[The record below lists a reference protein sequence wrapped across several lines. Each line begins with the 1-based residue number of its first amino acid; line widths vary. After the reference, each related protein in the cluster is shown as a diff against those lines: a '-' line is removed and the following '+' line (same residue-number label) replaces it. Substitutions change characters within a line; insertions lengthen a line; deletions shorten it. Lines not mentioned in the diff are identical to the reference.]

1 MARDVLVVGGG
12 GREAALAWKLS
23 QSPELGALWVTHANP
38 GFPARVK
45 HLPAGE
51 LAEQA
56 VAAGV
61 DLVVVGPEGPL
72 ADGLVDR
79 CRALGLPAFGPTA
92 AAAQL
97 ESSKGFAK
105 DFMARHG
112 VPTAAYS
119 RHTSAESAH
128 EAVGGPCV
136 VKADG
141 LAAGKG
147 VLVCPSAE
155 QAHAAVDTMFAGTFG
170 EAGTAIVLEELMVGE
185 EVSVFAL
192 CDGERHVVLPPAQD
206 HKRRFDG
213 DAGPNTGG
221 MGAYVPA
228 PALDAEGL
236 RRVQAEIIRPVLA
249 GMAAEGSPFTGV
261 LYVGLMLTQTGPRV
275 VEFNVRFGDP
285 ECQPLMA
292 MLDEDLLPLLWS
304 CATGTLVERALATKG
319 GAACCVVMVS
329 DGYPGRYPKGLPIAG
344 LDEVPD
350 DVVVFHAGTRRDRD
364 AVLTNGGR
372 VLGITGLGGDIRE
385 ARDRAYDGVA
395 RITWDGASWRRDIAH
410 LALERAP

>member
-1 MARDVLVVGGG
+1 MPRDVLVVGGG

-23 QSPELGALWVTHANP
+23 QSPELGTLYVTHDNP
-38 GFPARVK
+38 GFPDRARR
-45 HLPAGE
+45 LPSGDVAQ
-51 LAEQA
+51 QA
-56 VAAGV
+56 AALGIQ
-61 DLVVVGPEGPL
+61 LVVVGPEGPL

-79 CRALGLPAFGPTA
+79 CRELGVPAFGPTA
-92 AAAQL
+92 QAARL

-119 RHTSAESAH
+119 RHQTAQSAH
-128 EAVGGPCV
+128 RAVQAPCV

-147 VLVCPSAE
+147 VLMCATQD
-155 QAHAAVDTMFAGTFG
+155 QAHAAVDTMFAGGFG
-170 EAGTAIVLEELMVGE
+170 EAGASVVIEEWMVGE

-192 CDGERHVVLPPAQD
+192 CDGWSYVLMPAAQD

-213 DAGPNTGG
+213 DQGPNTGG

-228 PALDAEGL
+228 PALDAQAL
-236 RRVQAEIIRPVLA
+236 ARVEAEILRPVLD
-249 GMAAEGSPFTGV
+249 GMVAEDMPFTGV
-261 LYVGLMLTQTGPRV
+261 LYAGLMLTPDGPKV

-292 MLDEDLLPLLWS
+292 MLDEDLLPILLH
-304 CATGTLVERALATKG
+304 CATGTLDARPLATRP

-329 DGYPGRYPKGLPIAG
+329 DGYPGRYAKGLPIAG
-344 LDEVPD
+344 LDAVPD
-350 DVVVFHAGTRRDRD
+350 HVVVFQAGTRSE
-364 AVLTNGGR
+364 AGTLVTSGGR
-372 VLGITGLGGDIRE
+372 VLGVTAHGADIRE
-385 ARDRAYDGVA
+385 ARARAYDGVA
-395 RITWDGASWRRDIAH
+395 HITWDGASFRQDIAH
-410 LALERAP
+410 RALERP